1 MQGIRSVLIWALAL
15 CLGLFSGYCRGWCEE
30 TAAGLKPS
38 PLKAIESTVNEVV
51 QTSESLPGDV
61 NIAERREKLRAIIE
75 PRFDF
80 DEMSKRSLGA
90 HWQRI
95 DAEERQEFIRLFS
108 DLLAQTY
115 LGRIESVKPGMVKV
129 ESENVDFPRAVVK
142 TTVTSK
148 RDTFPIDYKMLSR
161 EGQWRVYDVVIEN
174 IGLVANY
181 RNEFAGIIRRE
192 QFSGLLKRLREK
204 GGT

>member
-1 MQGIRSVLIWALAL
+1 MRCHKPINPAFFLPALI
-15 CLGLFSGYCRGWCEE
+15 LFSTTAWSQSAPSAASESPMQAIKKTVDQVVE
-30 TAAGLKPS
+30 TAGSLAGE
-38 PLKAIESTVNEVV
+38 ANT
-51 QTSESLPGDV
+51 T
-61 NIAERREKLRAIIE
+61 ERRRKLRAIIE

-90 HWQRI
+90 YWQKI
-95 DAEERQEFIRLFS
+95 TAEQQKEFMTLFS

-142 TTVTSK
+142 TTVTNK
-148 RDTFPIDYKMLSR
+148 GDTFPIDYKLLNMSG
-161 EGQWRVYDVVIEN
+161 EWKVYDVVIEN

-181 RNEFAGIIRRE
+181 RNEFAGIIRKE
-192 QFSGLLKRLREK
+192 EFSGLMKRLREK